1 MDERQQQIRERAGLE
16 ESRLNTELIDFL
28 RSWST
33 PVLLVIAAV
42 AAGYVL
48 YQRWDQSKLAEV
60 NQAFVELD
68 AAVSTGNP
76 SPEAL
81 RQLAEQYDGIRGV
94 PILARLEA
102 ADAYLEAVR
111 TGLRP
116 GAVVGPDGKVQNEQ
130 DQLGDADREQYL
142 KEAESLYRQALAD
155 AERMPNGSI
164 HQMSALYGLAAVA
177 ESRGD
182 LDGAKGHYE
191 RVKTVAEAAGFPL
204 QVKLAQQRIDTLPQI
219 STEPVLVAEAQLP
232 RLPWVPEPAPA
243 PALESASDG
252 NSAPPE
258 ASEPAEPA
266 PEDGAPAGEAPAE
279 ENPPAA
285 PAPEPAPSDP
295 K

>member
-1 MDERQQQIRERAGLE
+1 
-16 ESRLNTELIDFL
+16 
-28 RSWST
+28 
-33 PVLLVIAAV
+33 
-42 AAGYVL
+42 

-182 LDGAKGHYE
+182 LDGAK
-191 RVKTVAEAAGFPL
+191 
-204 QVKLAQQRIDTLPQI
+204 
-219 STEPVLVAEAQLP
+219 
-232 RLPWVPEPAPA
+232 
-243 PALESASDG
+243 
-252 NSAPPE
+252 
-258 ASEPAEPA
+258 
-266 PEDGAPAGEAPAE
+266 
-279 ENPPAA
+279 
-285 PAPEPAPSDP
+285 
-295 K
+295 